1 MRRFLYLF
9 AVLLT
14 FTAFAQQESL
24 EKIDSII
31 ESKIRKTDPGLMVGI
46 VKEGNIIYEKYLG
59 LANLQH
65 QVKITK
71 ETRSNIAST
80 AKQFTAL
87 MILDL
92 ALKDKLS
99 LEDDIRKYLP
109 NLYQEVKEEIKVRH
123 VINHTSGIRD
133 YVELLSLKN
142 QTWWQ
147 QVGLDN
153 NDIMQLLE
161 KQKDLGFAP
170 GLKYIYSNSGYV
182 VLAEI
187 IEKVSGQ
194 SFNDYSKAFFEGLGM
209 KSTSF
214 VKRYMEVIPNRAEPY
229 SDWGRG
235 EWWQSPTVTKTNG
248 EGFLFTTLED
258 QLIYEQAIQ
267 NAAAENNLLL
277 IKSQQAIP
285 NSEIQTYG
293 FGLNLFNWFR
303 GDRKAVHHDGRTYG
317 YQSQTVRFAEGNLSI
332 FIMSNNGNLASDVLA
347 DEIAKVLL
355 PKLEI
360 KKAEGYDNR
369 FYESVKSKKTY
380 QVKGQY
386 YSKSGFLTRIEEEDG
401 KIFFLQ
407 GNRLKLELVPEK
419 KNVYHFSYAPENKLV
434 FYENEMA
441 LFRLSGETSVFKRSS
456 ELPAAQADIE
466 AILGVYEN
474 DELDIGFE
482 IKLNEENK
490 LKFKFSNDDRANDL
504 MVFNR
509 NELMAGDNLILKAE
523 RDASDGITGL
533 LLTYER
539 AGNMRF
545 IKKEKGQL

>member
-1 MRRFLYLF
+1 MQRFLYLF

>member
-1 MRRFLYLF
+1 MQRFLFLF
-9 AVLLT
+9 TVLFT
-14 FTAFAQQESL
+14 FTTFSQQESL

-31 ESKIRKTDPGLMVGI
+31 ESKIKMTDPGLMVGI

-170 GLKYIYSNSGYV
+170 GLKYSYSNSGYV

-209 KSTSF
+209 KNTSF

-267 NAAAENNLLL
+267 NAAAENNSLL

-285 NSEIQTYG
+285 NS
-293 FGLNLFNWFR
+293 
-303 GDRKAVHHDGRTYG
+303 
-317 YQSQTVRFAEGNLSI
+317 
-332 FIMSNNGNLASDVLA
+332 
-347 DEIAKVLL
+347 
-355 PKLEI
+355 
-360 KKAEGYDNR
+360 
-369 FYESVKSKKTY
+369 
-380 QVKGQY
+380 
-386 YSKSGFLTRIEEEDG
+386 
-401 KIFFLQ
+401 
-407 GNRLKLELVPEK
+407 
-419 KNVYHFSYAPENKLV
+419 
-434 FYENEMA
+434 
-441 LFRLSGETSVFKRSS
+441 
-456 ELPAAQADIE
+456 
-466 AILGVYEN
+466 
-474 DELDIGFE
+474 
-482 IKLNEENK
+482 
-490 LKFKFSNDDRANDL
+490 
-504 MVFNR
+504 
-509 NELMAGDNLILKAE
+509 
-523 RDASDGITGL
+523 
-533 LLTYER
+533 
-539 AGNMRF
+539 
-545 IKKEKGQL
+545 

>member
-1 MRRFLYLF
+1 MQRFLYLF

-31 ESKIRKTDPGLMVGI
+31 ESKIKKTDPGLMVGI

-170 GLKYIYSNSGYV
+170 GLKYSYSNSGYV

>member
-1 MRRFLYLF
+1 MQRFLFLF
-9 AVLLT
+9 TVLFT
-14 FTAFAQQESL
+14 FTTFSQQESL

-31 ESKIRKTDPGLMVGI
+31 ESKIKMTDPGLMVGI

-170 GLKYIYSNSGYV
+170 GLKYSYSNSGYV

-267 NAAAENNLLL
+267 NAAAENNSLL

-293 FGLNLFNWFR
+293 FGSNLFNWFR
-303 GDRKAVHHDGRTYG
+303 GDRKAVYHDGRTYG
-317 YQSQTVRFAEGNLSI
+317 YQSQTVRFAEWNLSV

-355 PKLEI
+355 PKVEL
-360 KKAEGYDNR
+360 KKTEGYDNR

-401 KIFFLQ
+401 KIYFLQ

-419 KNVYHFSYAPENKLV
+419 KNIYHFSYAPENKLV

-504 MVFNR
+504 LVFNR
-509 NELMAGDNLILKAE
+509 NELLASDNLFLRAE

-545 IKKEKGQL
+545 KKKEKGQL

>member
-1 MRRFLYLF
+1 MQRFLYLF

-31 ESKIRKTDPGLMVGI
+31 ESKIKKTDPGLMVGI

-235 EWWQSPTVTKTNG
+235 EWWQAPTVTKTNG